1 MTGQSSSASRVA
13 HHLLMPGFSGTV
25 APTWLLEAARDGL
38 AGVVLF
44 AGNTPDLPTTAALT
58 EQLYDAAPGLLIAV
72 DEEGGDVSRL
82 QAATGSY
89 LPGAAALGAVDDV
102 GLTFRCGQAL
112 GRVLAAAGINLALA
126 PVLDVNSRA
135 DNPVIGVRSFGA
147 TPELVSRHGVAF
159 LDGLHAGGVAACG
172 KHFPGHGDTAVDSH
186 LTLPVLDADLST
198 LQARDLPP
206 FVAAIDA
213 GLDVLMTGHLRVP
226 AIGQAPAS
234 LEPAVTALART
245 LGFAGP
251 IMTDAL
257 DMTAVAADP
266 GFGEACVRA
275 VQAGADL
282 LCLGTTAGRDDEDLF
297 RIARDALITAVDQ
310 GRITTDRLHEG
321 ADRLARLRPSAAARR
336 MSPPVAPSPDAPGPE
351 VAGTFDELEQVG
363 AEAAARAVQTIGDVR
378 LRPGDLVMD
387 LRRTADHAAGLRSTT
402 LTRVLS
408 EVCGVTVTRPQ
419 SGVTAEG
426 LLVLAAPGPRLALVT
441 READPRIGAVLKD
454 RTGALVLHVGTAE
467 SAPVAENLVLTYGV
481 GLANA
486 REVASRCSR

>member
-1 MTGQSSSASRVA
+1 MTGHGTSARRVA

-25 APTWLLEAARDGL
+25 APMWLLDAARDGL

-58 EQLYDAAPGLLIAV
+58 EQLYGAASGLLIAV

-82 QAATGSY
+82 QAAAGSY
-89 LPGAAALGAVDDV
+89 LPGAAALGTVDDV
-102 GLTFRCGQAL
+102 GLTYRCGLAL
-112 GRVLAAAGINLALA
+112 GRVLVAAGIDLALA
-126 PVLDVNSRA
+126 PVLDVNCRA

-159 LDGLHAGGVAACG
+159 LGGLHAGGVAACG

-198 LQARDLPP
+198 LQERDLPP

-234 LEPAVTALART
+234 LEPAVTALARK

-257 DMTAVAADP
+257 DMAAVAADP

-275 VQAGADL
+275 VEAGADL

-297 RIARDALITAVDQ
+297 RIAHDALMTAVEQ
-310 GRITTDRLHEG
+310 GRITSDRLREG
-321 ADRLARLRPSAAARR
+321 ADRLARLRTSIAARR
-336 MSPPVAPSPDAPGPE
+336 MSPTAARSPDAPGPE
-351 VAGTFDELEQVG
+351 LAATLDDLERVG
-363 AEAAARAVQTIGDVR
+363 AEAAARAVHTLGDVR
-378 LRPGDLVMD
+378 LRPGDLVLD

-408 EVCGVTVTRPQ
+408 EVCRVTVSRPPA
-419 SGVTAEG
+419 GVTAEG
-426 LLVLAAPGPRLALVT
+426 LLGLAIPGPRLALVT
-441 READPRIGAVLKD
+441 READPRVGALLKNRPD
-454 RTGALVLHVGTAE
+454 ALVLHVGTAE
-467 SAPVAENLVLTYGV
+467 SAPVAGNLVLAHGV

>member
-1 MTGQSSSASRVA
+1 MTGHSTSGRQVA

-25 APTWLLEAARDGL
+25 APSWLLEAARDGL

-58 EQLYDAAPGLLIAV
+58 EQLHAAAPGLLIAV

-82 QAATGSY
+82 QAAAGSF

-102 GLTFRCGQAL
+102 TLTFRCGLAL
-112 GRVLAAAGINLALA
+112 GRVLAAAGFDIALT

-135 DNPVIGVRSFGA
+135 ENPVIGVRSFGA
-147 TPELVSRHGVAF
+147 VPELVSRHGVAF

-186 LTLPVLDADLST
+186 LTLPVLNADLST

-226 AIGQAPAS
+226 AIGEAPAS
-234 LEPAVTALART
+234 LEPAVTALARN

-257 DMTAVAADP
+257 DMEAVVADLA
-266 GFGEACVRA
+266 FGEACVRA
-275 VQAGADL
+275 VEAGADL

-297 RIARDALITAVDQ
+297 RVARDALMTAIEQ
-310 GRITTDRLHEG
+310 GRITSDRLHEG
-321 ADRLARLRPSAAARR
+321 ADRLARLRTSVTARR
-336 MSPPVAPSPDAPGPE
+336 MSPTMGRSPDAPGSE
-351 VAGTFDELEQVG
+351 VAATLEELEQVG
-363 AEAAARAVQTIGDVR
+363 AEAAARAVHTLGDVR
-378 LRPGDLVMD
+378 LRPGDLVLD

-408 EVCGVTVTRPQ
+408 EACGVTVSRPP

-426 LLVLAAPGPRLALVT
+426 LLGLAVPGPRLTLLT
-441 READPRIGAVLKD
+441 READPRIGALLKD
-454 RTGALVLHVGTAE
+454 RPDSLVLHVGTVE
-467 SAPVAENLVLTYGV
+467 SAPDAGNLVLAHGV

>member
-1 MTGQSSSASRVA
+1 MTDHSASGRRVV

-44 AGNTPDLPTTAALT
+44 AGNTPDLPSTAALT
-58 EQLYDAAPGLLIAV
+58 GQLYDAAPGLLIAL

-82 QAATGSY
+82 QAATGSF

-102 GLTFRCGQAL
+102 RLTFRCGLAL
-112 GRVLAAAGINLALA
+112 GRVLVAVGIDLALA

-135 DNPVIGVRSFGA
+135 ENPVIGVRSFGA
-147 TPELVSRHGVAF
+147 TPDLVSRHGVAF

-198 LQARDLPP
+198 LQKRDLPP

-226 AIGQAPAS
+226 AIGEAPAS
-234 LEPAVTALART
+234 IEPAVTALARR

-257 DMTAVAADP
+257 DMAAVAANP

-275 VQAGADL
+275 VEAGADL

-297 RIARDALITAVDQ
+297 RIARDALMAAIEA
-310 GRITTDRLHEG
+310 GRITSDRLQEG
-321 ADRLARLRPSAAARR
+321 AARTARLRTSVAARR
-336 MSPPVAPSPDAPGPE
+336 MGQVARSPGAPAPE
-351 VAGTFDELEQVG
+351 VAATLDELEQVG
-363 AEAAARAVQTIGDVR
+363 AEAAARAVQTFGDVR
-378 LRPGDLVMD
+378 LQPGDLVLD

-408 EVCGVTVTRPQ
+408 EVCGVTVSRPPA
-419 SGVTAEG
+419 GVTAQG
-426 LLVLAAPGPRLALVT
+426 LLGLAVPGPRLAVVT
-441 READPRIGAVLKD
+441 RETDPRIGALLRD
-454 RTGALVLHVGTAE
+454 RPDVLVLHVGTAE
-467 SAPVAENLVLTYGV
+467 SAPVAGNLVLAHGV

>member
-1 MTGQSSSASRVA
+1 MTGHSTSGRRVA

-82 QAATGSY
+82 QAAAGSY

-102 GLTFRCGQAL
+102 GLTFRCGLAL
-112 GRVLAAAGINLALA
+112 GRVLVAVGINLALA

-159 LDGLHAGGVAACG
+159 LDGLHAGGVAGCG

-198 LQARDLPP
+198 LQKRDLPP

-226 AIGQAPAS
+226 AIGEAPAS
-234 LEPAVTALART
+234 LEPAVTALARK

-257 DMTAVAADP
+257 DMAAVAADP

-275 VQAGADL
+275 VEAGADL

-297 RIARDALITAVDQ
+297 RIARDALMTAIEQ
-310 GRITTDRLHEG
+310 RRITSDRLHEG
-321 ADRLARLRPSAAARR
+321 ALRMARFRTSTAARR
-336 MSPPVAPSPDAPGPE
+336 MSPTMARSPDAPGPE
-351 VAGTFDELEQVG
+351 VAATLDELEQVG
-363 AEAAARAVQTIGDVR
+363 AEAAARAVHTLGDVR
-378 LRPGDLVMD
+378 LRPGDLVLD

-408 EVCGVTVTRPQ
+408 EVCGVTVSRPPA
-419 SGVTAEG
+419 GVTAEG
-426 LLVLAAPGPRLALVT
+426 LLGLAVPGPRLALVT
-441 READPRIGAVLKD
+441 READPRISALLKD
-454 RTGALVLHVGTAE
+454 RPDALVLHVGTAE
-467 SAPVAENLVLTYGV
+467 SAPVAENLVLAHGV
-481 GLANA
+481 GFANA